1 MAVLRHDI
9 RLSRRRNTLKTR
21 QRIICTL
28 AASVLVIGL
37 LAAGCSRK
45 TTVPTSS
52 PTTQTTASKKRKIA
66 FVMKL
71 RGIPY
76 TNAMERGMKQAM
88 DELGIDAVFL
98 GPQNG
103 GDTIQQIAIIEDQ
116 ISAGV
121 DAIVISP
128 NDDKAVIPVV
138 KKAMDKGIKV
148 FTWDSDAPESKRI
161 FYVAAA
167 DDVGIGEQIID
178 KIAKD
183 IGGKGKVAVMTGSP
197 NALNLKLHV
206 DGVIEGAKK
215 YPGITLV
222 EPYIYNDDD
231 QQKAISGAITVLQR
245 HPDLAGVAAV
255 NSPGVPG
262 TARALIQTGKEG
274 KVKIWGLSLPSENK
288 DFLKKNIVN
297 GLILWDPAKLTY
309 VTARLVNDYLD
320 GKKPVDGME
329 IEGIGKLE
337 VRKDGVILMPGVTIT
352 KENVDQFDF

>member
-1 MAVLRHDI
+1 MKLRTSTICALVAVA
-9 RLSRRRNTLKTR
+9 
-21 QRIICTL
+21 L
-28 AASVLVIGL
+28 AIGIM
-37 LAAGCSRK
+37 AAGCTRK
-45 TTVPTSS
+45 TVTTTPATSVPT
-52 PTTQTTASKKRKIA
+52 AKKHKIA

-76 TNAMERGMKQAM
+76 TNAMERGMKQAV
-88 DELGIDAVFL
+88 DELGIEAVFL
-98 GPQNG
+98 GPQSG

-121 DAIVISP
+121 NAIVISP
-128 NDDKAVIPVV
+128 NDDKAVIPVI
-138 KKAMDKGIKV
+138 KKAMQKGIKV
-148 FTWDSDAPESKRI
+148 FTWDSDAPESERI

-178 KIAKD
+178 KIAKE
-183 IGGKGKVAVMTGSP
+183 IGGKGKVAVMTGGT

-206 DGVIEGAKK
+206 EGVVKGAKK
-215 YPGITLV
+215 YPGIELV
-222 EPYIYNDDD
+222 KPFIYNDDD

-245 HPDLAGVAAV
+245 YPDLAAFAAV

-262 TARALIQTGKEG
+262 AARALIQTGKEG

-288 DFLKKNIVN
+288 EYLKKDIVN

-309 VTARLVNDYLD
+309 ATAVLVNDYLN

-329 IEGIGKLE
+329 IKGVGKIK
-337 VRKDGVILMPGVTIT
+337 VSARGMILLPGEIIT
-352 KENVDQFDF
+352 KQNVDQFDF

>member
-1 MAVLRHDI
+1 MKL
-9 RLSRRRNTLKTR
+9 R
-21 QRIICTL
+21 QRIICGL
-28 AASVLVIGL
+28 AAAVVVTGL
-37 LAAGCSRK
+37 LAVGCSRK
-45 TTVPTSS
+45 TTTTPSSTS
-52 PTTQTTASKKRKIA
+52 TTTSAKKRKIA

-98 GPQNG
+98 GPQSG

-138 KKAMDKGIKV
+138 KKAMDKGIEV

-178 KIAKD
+178 KVAKE

-206 DGVIEGAKK
+206 DGVIKGAKK
-215 YPGITLV
+215 YPGIKLV

-262 TARALIQTGKEG
+262 TARALMQTGKEG
-274 KVKIWGLSLPSENK
+274 KVKVWGLSLPSENK
-288 DFLKKNIVN
+288 EFLKKDIVN

-309 VTARLVNDYLD
+309 VAARLVNDYLD

-337 VRKDGVILMPGVTIT
+337 VREDGVILMPGVIIT

>member
-1 MAVLRHDI
+1 MLLTGCGR
-9 RLSRRRNTLKTR
+9 K
-21 QRIICTL
+21 
-28 AASVLVIGL
+28 AAAPIGADTGQG
-37 LAAGCSRK
+37 AAE
-45 TTVPTSS
+45 
-52 PTTQTTASKKRKIA
+52 KRKIA

-76 TNAMERGMKQAM
+76 TNAMERGMKQAV
-88 DELGIDAVFL
+88 DELGIEAVFL
-98 GPQNG
+98 GPQTG
-103 GDTIQQIAIIEDQ
+103 GDTVQQITIIEDQ

-128 NDDKAVIPVV
+128 NDDKAVIPVI
-138 KKAMDKGIKV
+138 KKAMQKGIKV
-148 FTWDSDAPESKRI
+148 FTWDSDAPDSERI

-167 DDVGIGEQIID
+167 DDIGIGEQIID
-178 KIAKD
+178 KIAKE
-183 IGGKGKVAVMTGSP
+183 INGKGKVAVMTGSP

-206 DGVIEGAKK
+206 DGVVKGAKK

-231 QQKAISGAITVLQR
+231 QQKAIAGAITVLQR
-245 HPDLAGVAAV
+245 HPDLAAFAAV

-262 TARALIQTGKEG
+262 SARALIQTGKEG

-288 DFLKKNIVN
+288 EYLKQDIVN

-309 VTARLVNDYLD
+309 VTAKLVNDYLD
-320 GKKPVDGME
+320 GKKPKNGVE

-337 VRKDGVILMPGVTIT
+337 VRPDGLILIPGAIIT
-352 KENVDQFDF
+352 KDNVDEFDF

>member
-1 MAVLRHDI
+1 M
-9 RLSRRRNTLKTR
+9 
-21 QRIICTL
+21 L
-28 AASVLVIGL
+28 AAVVLAVGI
-37 LAAGCSRK
+37 LAAGCTRK
-45 TTVPTSS
+45 TIK
-52 PTTQTTASKKRKIA
+52 PTTAPTMSTTTKKHKIA

-76 TNAMERGMKQAM
+76 TNAMERGMKQAI
-88 DELGIDAVFL
+88 DELGIEAVFL
-98 GPQNG
+98 GPQSG

-178 KIAKD
+178 KIAKE

-206 DGVIEGAKK
+206 DGVVKAAKK
-215 YPGITLV
+215 YPGIKLV

-245 HPDLAGVAAV
+245 YPDLAAFAAV

-262 TARALIQTGKEG
+262 AARALIQTGKEG
-274 KVKIWGLSLPSENK
+274 KIKIWGLSLPSENK
-288 DFLKKNIVN
+288 EYLKKDIVN
-297 GLILWDPAKLTY
+297 GLILWDPGKLTY
-309 VTARLVNDYLD
+309 ATAVLVNDYLN

-329 IEGIGKLE
+329 IKGVGKLK
-337 VRKDGVILMPGVTIT
+337 VGKGGMILMPGEIIT